1 MATAFEGQGPNRDA
15 LIVAANTR
23 RVGRCAPA
31 AGVPIARCG
40 SRPHGPCCR
49 PPSDRAAAP
58 PPPNTTR

>member
-31 AGVPIARCG
+31 AGCPSPAVARG
-40 SRPHGPCCR
+40 RTV
-49 PPSDRAAAP
+49 RAAARP
-58 PPPNTTR
+58 PTAPRPRHHKTTR